1 MKITK
6 RDGRKVEFDKSK
18 IEQAVVKAALAEQM
32 DDISAN
38 NLGKRIAQSVAQS
51 LENEGKAFVDIESV
65 QDEVEEALMQKHP
78 SIAKAYILYRE
89 KRTKMRRIISGSATA
104 LVKEYLEGA
113 DWRIRENANGGF
125 SLAGLN
131 AYIASDISAE
141 FWLNEI
147 YTEEIR
153 KAHISGAM
161 HIHDLSTISAYCV
174 GWDLQ
179 DFLRVGF
186 TGVRGKISCRPPKHF
201 RSVLGQMVNWLFS
214 MQGEAA
220 GAQAVSSFDTLLA
233 PFIRYDNLSYEQV
246 KQSLQEAIYSLNT
259 PTRASGQAP
268 FTNVTLDL
276 ICPNLLKDVPVIVGG
291 KDQEATYG
299 EFQEEMDIFN
309 RAFADVMM
317 EGDASG
323 QPFSFPIATVNLY
336 KEIDWESPRFNPIWE
351 MTATYGLPN
360 FASFINSDLSPED
373 VRSMCCRL
381 KISNKELRKRG
392 GGLFGANPLTG
403 SIGVVTINLPRLAYD
418 AKDKEEFFTSLG
430 NLMDAAKDSLVLKRE
445 AVEEFTEKGLYPY
458 SAFYLRAVKERF
470 GKYWANHFLTIGIVG
485 GREMCLNLLGK
496 DITDEEG
503 KAFAESVLDFMIEK
517 SLKYQEETGLLFNIE
532 ATPAESTSYRLALLD
547 RRSGRDMIF
556 ANGKAQSEDEVVY
569 YTNSTQAPVGWT
581 DSLFKVLDHQDSLQT
596 KYSGGTTVHCFLA
609 EKVSDIVA
617 VRTLIKTIAEN
628 YRLPF
633 FTITPT
639 FSTCTAHGYLAGEVK
654 NCPICGEET
663 LIWTRVVGYLRPVSA
678 WNVGKQKEYED
689 RKEFED
695 VN

>member
-1 MKITK
+1 MQVVK
-6 RDGRKVEFDKSK
+6 RDGRRTEFDSK
-18 IEQAVVKAALAEQM
+18 CIENAIRKAVIADGWDEL
-32 DDISAN
+32 SAKN
-38 NLGKRIAQSVAQS
+38 VAKRITERVTHDIEEEA
-51 LENEGKAFVDIESV
+51 KTPVDIEHIQDIVEAVLMERHQSV
-65 QDEVEEALMQKHP
+65 
-78 SIAKAYILYRE
+78 AKAYILYRE

-201 RSVLGQMVNWLFS
+201 RSALGQLVNVMFS
-214 MQGEAA
+214 LQGEAA

-233 PFIRYDNLSYEQV
+233 PFIRHDKMTYEQV

-268 FTNVTLDL
+268 FTNVTVDL
-276 ICPNLLKDVPVIVGG
+276 ICPSILKDVPVVIGG
-291 KDQEATYG
+291 EEQETTYG
-299 EFQEEMDIFN
+299 QYQEEMDIFN

-336 KEIDWESPRFNPIWE
+336 KEIDWESPRFNPVWE
-351 MTATYGLPN
+351 MTAKYGLPN
-360 FASFINSDLSPED
+360 FANYINSDLSPD
-373 VRSMCCRL
+373 DARSMCCRL
-381 KISNKELRKRG
+381 KLNVSELRKRG

-418 AKDKEEFFTSLG
+418 SSNEDEFFVRLAKT
-430 NLMDAAKDSLVLKRE
+430 MDIAKDSLVLKRK

-470 GKYWANHFLTIGIVG
+470 GQYWANHFLTIGLVG
-485 GREMCLNLLGK
+485 GREMCLNLIGE
-496 DITDEEG
+496 DIISEKG
-503 KAFAESVLDFMIEK
+503 KAFAEKVLDFMRERSI
-517 SLKYQEETGLLFNIE
+517 KYQEETGYMFNLE
-532 ATPAESTSYRLALLD
+532 ATPAESTSFRLALLD
-547 RRSGRDMIF
+547 RRSGRDMIY
-556 ANGKAQSEDEVVY
+556 ANGKATSADEVVY

-581 DSLFKVLDHQDSLQT
+581 DNLFEVLDHQDSLQT
-596 KYSGGTTVHCFLA
+596 KYTGGTTVHCFLA

-628 YRLPF
+628 YHIPF

-639 FSTCTAHGYLAGEVK
+639 FSTCATHGYVAGEVK
-654 NCPICGEET
+654 QCPICGEET

-678 WNVGKQKEYED
+678 WNIGKQKEYED
-689 RKEFED
+689 RKEFKI
-695 VN
+695 

>member
-1 MKITK
+1 MQVVK
-6 RDGRKVEFDKSK
+6 RDGRRTEFDSK
-18 IEQAVVKAALAEQM
+18 CIENAVRKAAIADGWDELSAKNVAKRVTERVTR
-32 DDISAN
+32 DIEEEA
-38 NLGKRIAQSVAQS
+38 KTP
-51 LENEGKAFVDIESV
+51 VDIEHIQDIVESV
-65 QDEVEEALMQKHP
+65 LMERHQ
-78 SIAKAYILYRE
+78 SVAKAYILYRE

-201 RSVLGQMVNWLFS
+201 RSALGQLVNVMFS
-214 MQGEAA
+214 LQGEAA

-233 PFIRYDNLSYEQV
+233 PFIRHDKMTYEQV

-268 FTNVTLDL
+268 FTNVTVDL
-276 ICPNLLKDVPVIVGG
+276 ICPSILKDVPVVIGG
-291 KDQEATYG
+291 EEQETTYG
-299 EFQEEMDIFN
+299 QYQEEMDIFN

-336 KEIDWESPRFNPIWE
+336 KEIDWESPRFNPVWE
-351 MTATYGLPN
+351 MTAKYGLPN
-360 FASFINSDLSPED
+360 FANYINSDLSPD
-373 VRSMCCRL
+373 DARSMCCRL
-381 KISNKELRKRG
+381 KLNVSELRKRG

-418 AKDKEEFFTSLG
+418 SSNEDEFFVHLAKT
-430 NLMDAAKDSLVLKRE
+430 MDIAKDSLVLKRK

-470 GKYWANHFLTIGIVG
+470 GQYWANHFLTIGLVG
-485 GREMCLNLLGK
+485 GRETCLNLIGE
-496 DITDEEG
+496 DIISEKG
-503 KAFAESVLDFMIEK
+503 KAFAEKVLDFMRERSI
-517 SLKYQEETGLLFNIE
+517 KYQEETGYMFNLE
-532 ATPAESTSYRLALLD
+532 ATPAESTSFRLALLD
-547 RRSGRDMIF
+547 RRSGRDMIY
-556 ANGKAQSEDEVVY
+556 ANGKATSADEVVY

-581 DSLFKVLDHQDSLQT
+581 DNLFEVLDHQDSLQT
-596 KYSGGTTVHCFLA
+596 KYTGGTTVHCFLA

-628 YRLPF
+628 YHIPF

-639 FSTCTAHGYLAGEVK
+639 FSTCATHGYVAGEVK
-654 NCPICGEET
+654 QCPVCGEET

-678 WNVGKQKEYED
+678 WNIGKQKEYED
-689 RKEFED
+689 RKEFKI
-695 VN
+695 

>member
-1 MKITK
+1 MQVVK
-6 RDGRKVEFDKSK
+6 RDGQLKNFEDSYIQK
-18 IEQAVVKAALAEQM
+18 AVFKAANADGH

-38 NLGKRIAQSVAQS
+38 NLATRIAKKVTRE
-51 LENEGKAFVDIESV
+51 LEQEGKDVIDIEHV
-65 QDEVEEALMQKHP
+65 QDIVEEALSQKYP
-78 SIAKAYILYRE
+78 SIGKAYILYRE

-113 DWRIRENANGGF
+113 NWRIKENANGGF

-131 AYIASDISAE
+131 NYIASDISAE
-141 FWLNEI
+141 FWLNQV

-153 KAHISGAM
+153 NAHIKGDIHA
-161 HIHDLSTISAYCV
+161 HDLSTISAYCV

-179 DFLRVGF
+179 DFLKVGF
-186 TGVRGKISCRPPKHF
+186 TGVRGKISCRPPKHL
-201 RSVLGQMVNWLFS
+201 RSALGQLVNVMFS
-214 MQGEAA
+214 LQGEAA

-233 PFIRYDNLSYEQV
+233 PFIRHDKMTYEQV

-268 FTNVTLDL
+268 FTNVTVDL
-276 ICPNLLKDVPVIVGG
+276 ICPSILKDVPVVIGG
-291 KDQEATYG
+291 EEQETTYG
-299 EFQEEMDIFN
+299 QYQEEMDIFN

-336 KEIDWESPRFNPIWE
+336 KEIDWESPRFNPVWE
-351 MTATYGLPN
+351 MTAKYGLPN
-360 FASFINSDLSPED
+360 FANYINSDLSPD
-373 VRSMCCRL
+373 DARSMCCRL
-381 KISNKELRKRG
+381 KLNVSELRKRG

-418 AKDKEEFFTSLG
+418 SSNEDEFFVHLAKT
-430 NLMDAAKDSLVLKRE
+430 MDIAKDSLVLKRK

-470 GKYWANHFLTIGIVG
+470 GQYWANHFLTIGLVG
-485 GREMCLNLLGK
+485 GRETCLNLIGE
-496 DITDEEG
+496 DIISEKG
-503 KAFAESVLDFMIEK
+503 KAFAEKVLDFMRERSI
-517 SLKYQEETGLLFNIE
+517 KYQEETGYMFNLE
-532 ATPAESTSYRLALLD
+532 ATPAESTSFRLALLD
-547 RRSGRDMIF
+547 RRSGRDMIY
-556 ANGKAQSEDEVVY
+556 ANGKATSADEVVY

-581 DSLFKVLDHQDSLQT
+581 DNLFEVLDHQDSLQT
-596 KYSGGTTVHCFLA
+596 KYTGGTTVHCFLA

-628 YRLPF
+628 YHIPF

-639 FSTCTAHGYLAGEVK
+639 FSTCATHGYVAGEVK
-654 NCPICGEET
+654 QCPVCGEET

-678 WNVGKQKEYED
+678 WNIGKQKEYED
-689 RKEFED
+689 RKEFKI
-695 VN
+695 